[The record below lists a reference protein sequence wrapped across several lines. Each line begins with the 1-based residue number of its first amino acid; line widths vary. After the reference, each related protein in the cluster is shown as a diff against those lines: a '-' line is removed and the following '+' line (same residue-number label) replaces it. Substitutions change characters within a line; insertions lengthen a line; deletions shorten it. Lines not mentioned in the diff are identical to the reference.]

1 MFSGGPRVKASYN
14 VNHVEEEKKDEWE
27 LPASG

>member
-1 MFSGGPRVKASYN
+1 MFLWGPRVKASHN
-14 VNHVEEEKKDEWE
+14 VNHVEEEKQDEWE